1 MIEQKRKDEI
11 KHYLKQTGI
20 YDVKINRKLEEIQR
34 LEELRLKITT
44 TMKPDVVSNSGTQDK
59 LGDAT
64 AKILDLKAEAH
75 QYIDEIATK
84 KREIEAVIDQVEDK
98 QQLDVLKKRYIL
110 DEPWSQIASEIKCG
124 TRHTKRIHNEAIEA
138 VDRILKKQKIFENV
152 TQCPLNVTP
161 DP

>member
-11 KHYLKQTGI
+11 KHYLKQVEI
-20 YDVKINRKLEEIQR
+20 YDVKINRKLEEVQR

-64 AKILDLKAEAH
+64 AKILDLRAEAN
-75 QYIDEIATK
+75 QYIDEFVNK

-98 QQLDVLKKRYIL
+98 HQLDVLKRRYIL
-110 DEPWSQIASEIKCG
+110 YEPWSQIATEIKCG
-124 TRHTKRIHNEAIEA
+124 TRHTKRIHNEALEA
-138 VDRILKKQKIFENV
+138 VDRILEKQKILQICHSMSLE
-152 TQCPLNVTP
+152 CHS
-161 DP
+161 